1 MYKTEISISKF
12 LNLLLVFALFSITA
26 KAQVKNLGLPY
37 IINFSVEEYHA
48 SKQNW
53 AIVEDSR
60 GIMYFGN
67 NLGVLEFDGQ
77 NWKLIPLPNNS
88 IVRSLTIDE
97 KGRIYV
103 GSRGE
108 FGFLQPDSIGSLKY
122 ISLIE
127 KIEKKEDRKFA
138 EDIGRTFIY
147 KDKVYFCCDDRIFE
161 FYNNNI
167 KLIRIPNLKQ
177 VYESNGHI
185 FVRIEGENGGMGELV
200 DGKVKMLS
208 SGVIFKDLTIKALLP
223 YDKKI
228 LIATMEKGL
237 YLYDFKTFD
246 KLKTNIDK
254 FLEEEKIVSASMM
267 SDGNYAIGLF
277 SSGLLIIDKLGN
289 VIQHLNLTTGLQNG
303 SILSVIQDSNGNLW
317 LATGNGITYILS
329 SLPVT
334 AYSNLY
340 GLNSAIYSA
349 FFLND
354 HLYAASAEG
363 LFYRKWGNNEAHL
376 NQVETFDELGEPM
389 NIWSLDTLN
398 NNLLAATNKGISQ
411 VVKDKIS
418 DFKLPER
425 SAIWKFLRVN
435 GNPYLMLAGTNKG
448 LLVLEYKQ
456 DKLALLKEKI
466 KAKIN
471 SKNTSKS
478 KMDKDVSKGKWVY
491 KSKVRGFTE
500 RCRHVEIDK
509 NNYVWFSD
517 KAKGIARLKPINNFD
532 SVSVYWYNQDK
543 GLPKDEEMYVFLLKD
558 QIFVSSEKGIFAYN
572 SQKDVF
578 ENDVKWNPL
587 IGKGILITQIVE
599 DDKGNI
605 WFKQQ
610 RKNRLTN
617 DYIFELGQLVL
628 QDDGTYVLNKTPF
641 YKFKNSIY
649 SISPL
654 SDGNIII
661 GTDKGFIHYD
671 TKVEKDYKKTYSAL
685 IRKVELVTNDSLI
698 FDGTFSDSSGYMSAR
713 QKAINI
719 CRFPYKFNNIR
730 FTFSAPYFDAPDQI
744 MFKYYLEDND
754 LGWSDW
760 KNKNFKEYSNLPAG
774 TYVFHVKAK
783 NIYEVESEEA
793 VYYFTILPPWYLTI
807 WAIIGYGIAVILL
820 IYGIVRLS
828 VRRLRLQKEHLE
840 KVVEERTAEIRMKNV
855 ELEQQKEEISAQRD
869 EIEVQRDKI
878 EEKNKNITASI
889 TYAKRIQEAML
900 PLRDKIDQAFDDYF
914 ILFKPRDIVSGD
926 FYWFSTRNDKI
937 IFTAVDCTG
946 HGVPGAFMSMI
957 GSEILTTIVNQGITM
972 PSEILDYMNR
982 YVRKALKQ
990 DQTENQ
996 DGMDM
1001 SLCTINKQEKNVE
1014 WSGAKNPLI
1023 YIQNNE
1029 IFHLKGDMQSIGGH
1043 QLSKKERQFTNNI
1056 VSYSNVPT
1064 YFYIF
1069 TDGFQDQFGGD
1080 KGRKFMVKNL
1090 KDLIFENHNK
1100 PMKEQQVILEA
1111 AVEDWKS
1118 GADQTDDILVIGF
1131 KLTP

>member
-12 LNLLLVFALFSITA
+12 LTLLLVFALFSFTA

-37 IINFSVEEYHA
+37 IINFSAEEYHA
-48 SKQNW
+48 HKQNW
-53 AIVEDSR
+53 AVIEDKR

-67 NLGVLEFDGQ
+67 TNGVLEFDGQ
-77 NWKLIPLPNNS
+77 NWKLIALPNNTV
-88 IVRSLTIDE
+88 VRSLAMDD

-122 ISLIE
+122 ISLLE
-127 KIEKKEDRKFA
+127 KIEKKEDRKFD
-138 EDIGRTFIY
+138 DIWWIY
-147 KDKVYFCCDDRIFE
+147 IIKGKVYFASVEYIFE
-161 FYNNNI
+161 YFQGKVKVY
-167 KLIRIPNLKQ
+167 KIPNLKQ
-177 VYESNGHI
+177 VYECKDKI
-185 FVRIEGENGGMGELV
+185 FVRISGDQGGFGEFVN
-200 DGKVKMLS
+200 GKVNII
-208 SGVIFKDLTIKALLP
+208 SGSKDFKDLSVRAVLPFNDKLLIVTANALFV
-223 YDKKI
+223 YHDNSI
-228 LIATMEKGL
+228 EK
-237 YLYDFKTFD
+237 FKT
-246 KLKTNIDK
+246 NVDK
-254 FLEEEKIVSASMM
+254 FFEEENVVSAIIMA
-267 SDGNYAIGLF
+267 DGNYALGMF
-277 SSGLLIIDKLGN
+277 SSGLLIIDKQGN
-289 VIQHLNLTTGLQNG
+289 VIQHLNLNTGLQNG
-303 SILSVIQDSNGNLW
+303 SILSEMQDSNGNLW
-317 LATGNGITYILS
+317 LATGNGITYVLN
-329 SLPVT
+329 SLPAT

-340 GLNSAIYSA
+340 GLNSAIYCA
-349 FFLND
+349 FFLHENI
-354 HLYAASAEG
+354 YAASAEG

-376 NQVETFDELGEPM
+376 NQIESFKQIGEPM
-389 NIWSLDTLN
+389 NFWYLDTLN
-398 NNLLAATNKGISQ
+398 GVFLAATNFGISIIGP
-411 VVKDKIS
+411 KNIS
-418 DFKLPER
+418 EINIHDR
-425 SAIWKFLRVN
+425 IAIWKFLRVN
-435 GNPYLMLAGTNKG
+435 GNQNLLLAGINKG
-448 LLVLEYKQ
+448 ILVLEFVPN
-456 DKLALLKEKI
+456 KLYRIKDKI
-466 KAKIN
+466 K
-471 SKNTSKS
+471 SKNELKSKS
-478 KMDKDVSKGKWVY
+478 KKNSKEEPKGKWVF
-491 KSKVRGFTE
+491 KSKLRGFAE
-500 RCRHVEIDK
+500 RCRHIEIDK
-509 NNYVWFSD
+509 NNNIWFSD
-517 KAKGIARLKPINNFD
+517 KAKGVARLKPVNNFD
-532 SVSVYWYNQDK
+532 SVSVFWYNQDK

-558 QIFVSSEKGIFAYN
+558 EIFVSTENGIFAYDA
-572 SQKDVF
+572 QKDIFVS
-578 ENDVKWNPL
+578 DKKWDPL
-587 IGKGILITQIVE
+587 IGKGVLISQIVE
-599 DDKGNI
+599 DNKGNI
-605 WFKQQ
+605 WYKQQ
-610 RKNRLTN
+610 RKNKLTN
-617 DYIFELGQLVL
+617 DYIYELGELIL
-628 QDDGTYVLNKTPF
+628 QDDGNYVVNKTPF

-654 SDGNIII
+654 TDGNIII

-671 TKVEKDYKKTYSAL
+671 TKVKKDYKKTYCAL

-698 FDGTFSDSSGYMSAR
+698 FDGAFSDSSGYMSTR

-719 CRFPYKFNNIR
+719 CSFPYKYNNIR
-730 FTFSAPYFDAPDQI
+730 FTFSAPYFDAPDKI
-744 MFKYYLEDND
+744 LFKYYLEDND

-760 KNKNFKEYSNLPAG
+760 KNKNFKEYSNLPEG
-774 TYVFHVKAK
+774 NYVFHVKAK

-793 VYYFTILPPWYLTI
+793 VYYFTILPPWYRTV
-807 WAIIGYGIAVILL
+807 WAIIGYGIAIILL

-1001 SLCTINKQEKNVE
+1001 SLCTINKQERIVE